1 MVRTGYRKACDNG
14 RKSGGGRIAF
24 TFYGLCENLWGESP
38 AVTSPPNDIDS
49 PFQDQLSSTTFVN
62 KFPHDLSPVQLA
74 SFKMRKKNLKKGL
87 RALARLK
94 K

>member
-49 PFQDQLSSTTFVN
+49 PF
-62 KFPHDLSPVQLA
+62 
-74 SFKMRKKNLKKGL
+74 
-87 RALARLK
+87 
-94 K
+94 